1 MKKDFSKILRFNKIV
16 AVLLAVCLL
25 VITMSVKSYASTI
38 TETEAE
44 AMFKMQEDAC
54 EAHEKLLQI
63 IDPNYSYDYPDCYG
77 GDYIEG
83 RILHVQ
89 LTDETYIEYY
99 RNLLEKYDIVQF
111 DVVPNSYN
119 SLMKKVKKAYQKY
132 EKDFALIGYSV
143 DVMKNKGELY
153 VQAVDYESV
162 KETINDEDI
171 NVIISEDIQEQTTVI
186 GGSELNNNIT
196 LAGSG
201 TYNGSTAFL
210 TCGHGLSNNQ
220 SVTHLG
226 TTIGTV
232 IVNVK
237 GSGVVGDYSIISA
250 ASGYSSTSS
259 VYTTTTG
266 YTTNFTGSLGTP
278 AVGTYLNK
286 YGRMTG
292 QAYCKVTNT
301 QVTINGRYNME
312 KALLISG
319 SSIGGDSGGP
329 YRAGQKFCGVHY
341 GYNTSGGSE
350 YVYFTPYSTIH
361 SAGFTIKVN

>member
-1 MKKDFSKILRFNKIV
+1 L
-16 AVLLAVCLL
+16 
-25 VITMSVKSYASTI
+25 SVKSYASTI
-38 TETEAE
+38 TEIEAE
-44 AMFKMQEDAC
+44 AMFEMQEEAC

-63 IDPNYSYDYPDCYG
+63 IDPNCSYNYPDYYA
-77 GDYIEG
+77 GDYIDG

-89 LTDETYIEYY
+89 LTDETCVEYY
-99 RNLLEKYDIVQF
+99 RKLLEKYSIVQF
-111 DVVPNSYN
+111 DVVRNSYN
-119 SLMKKVKKAYQKY
+119 SLMEKVKGIYKDY
-132 EKDFALIGYSV
+132 EKTYALIGYSV
-143 DVMKNKGELY
+143 DVMNNKGELY

-162 KETINDEDI
+162 KKRINDEDI
-171 NVIISEDIQEQTTVI
+171 NVIVSENIQEETTVI

-232 IVNVK
+232 TVNVK
-237 GSGVVGDYSIISA
+237 GSGAVGDYSIISA
-250 ASGYSSTSS
+250 ASGYSPTSS

-266 YTTNFTGSLGTP
+266 YTTSFTGSLGTP

-292 QAYCKVTNT
+292 QAYCKVTNI
-301 QVTINGRYNME
+301 QVIANGRHNME
-312 KALLISG
+312 KAVLING
-319 SSIGGDSGGP
+319 STTGGRQWRP
-329 YRAGQKFCGVHY
+329 V
-341 GYNTSGGSE
+341 
-350 YVYFTPYSTIH
+350 
-361 SAGFTIKVN
+361 